1 MGRETVVNNTTMR
14 KIPKRTTTISTTLVA
29 RAAANTARVARGS
42 VKARARAFRGI
53 VTCAANWGMPRASA
67 QRVKGKGKFGVAIGT
82 RAATVKAMAREQA
95 RGRGLAFS
103 AAHWITS

>member
-1 MGRETVVNNTTMR
+1 MEREELVNNTTMR
-14 KIPKRTTTISTTLVA
+14 KILRKTTAVSTTLVA

-42 VKARARAFRGI
+42 VKARARASRGT
-53 VTCAANWGMPRASA
+53 VTRAANWGMPRASA
-67 QRVKGKGKFGVAIGT
+67 PRVKGKGEFGAVIGT
-82 RAATVKAMAREQA
+82 KAATGKAVAREQA